1 MLENKSLVQEALIQM
16 KNVEEAIAENAK
28 GILASTMKEE
38 INQLVKESL
47 SEQEEDEIDLDVD
60 MEDDNSEEMDVD
72 MDTDNEDDMDMSF
85 DMDMDSQ
92 ESPIDL
98 TDASDEEILKVFKA
112 MGEDDGIIVKKDG
125 NDIHLTD
132 SDTDEEYLVRLG
144 ESEEEINMEEMDEM
158 DSDTDTEEVIN
169 AIFKEGGYSNIE
181 EDETEDEIMYE
192 IEFEDD
198 EDEDM
203 MEEEDED
210 MMEEEDE
217 DEDMMEDE
225 DEDMMEEL
233 DEFYYSDDEDEDEE
247 YDEATLDK
255 IYGEIDRVN
264 NPMSRPDNDRP
275 KFPKMMGSF
284 DDEHGFYDQDDR
296 QYTGDFDF
304 EYDEEEF
311 DDFDSF
317 DSKYG
322 GKQRMFDKGDQGRKF
337 FDMYKDKF
345 GKPFRVR
352 TPKTMNND
360 DMMEE
365 SRNRRKAIRESKST
379 IKPKGVGIGSG
390 PKFNYNNKATGGFN
404 VKRKEGPKSVG
415 TGKAKFEYKK
425 GENMEGK
432 SKVVKK
438 VETKE
443 SAHGMKKP
451 VALKRKEETKEAAR
465 TYGFGSKEGRGLR
478 KGVTNNRNYVYSNNG
493 VKVESTQEEVSML
506 REKNGEYRKAL
517 NVFREKLN
525 EVAIFNSNLAY
536 ATRLFTEHST
546 TKKEKINI
554 LRRFDDVET
563 LKESKSLYRS
573 IKDELSKTETKSIN
587 ESVET
592 KLNKQVSTG
601 SSTTLIESKTYE
613 NPQFMRMKDLMSKL
627 G

>member
-1 MLENKSLVQEALIQM
+1 MVLFISYNNQFFMQENKSLVQEALIQM

-47 SEQEEDEIDLDVD
+47 SEQDEDEVDLDVD
-60 MEDDNSEEMDVD
+60 MEDDDSEEMDVD
-72 MDTDNEDDMDMSF
+72 FDTDNEDEDEMDMDF
-85 DMDMDSQ
+85 DMDMDSE

-132 SDTDEEYLVRLG
+132 SDTDEEYLVKLG
-144 ESEEEINMEEMDEM
+144 ESEEEEELDETIDMEEMEDEM
-158 DSDTDTEEVIN
+158 YEMEEEMDVDTEDVIN
-169 AIFKEGGYSNIE
+169 AIFNKDE
-181 EDETEDEIMYE
+181 EVMYE

-198 EDEDM
+198 EDDDM
-203 MEEEDED
+203 MEEEFYFDV
-210 MMEEEDE
+210 EDE
-217 DEDMMEDE
+217 DDVN
-225 DEDMMEEL
+225 
-233 DEFYYSDDEDEDEE
+233 YSKER
-247 YDEATLDK
+247 LDK
-255 IYGEIDRVN
+255 ELKKLGVSKDSSNKPSSFKDRSN
-264 NPMSRPDNDRP
+264 
-275 KFPKMMGSF
+275 FTKMMGSF

-304 EYDEEEF
+304 NYDEEEF

-322 GKQRMFDKGDQGRKF
+322 GKQSMFDTGEKGKVF
-337 FDMYKDKF
+337 FDKYKDKF

-352 TPKTMNND
+352 TPR
-360 DMMEE
+360 DMDE
-365 SRNRRKAIRESKST
+365 SYNRRKAVREAKST
-379 IKPKGVGIGSG
+379 IKPKGVGIGNG
-390 PKFNYNNKATGGFN
+390 PGKTEYKKVAGGFN
-404 VKRKEGPKSVG
+404 EKRKEGPKSVG
-415 TGKAKFEYKK
+415 TGKAKFEYKE
-425 GENMEGK
+425 GGNMEGK
-432 SKVVKK
+432 SKVVKA
-438 VETKE
+438 ETKE
-443 SAHGMKKP
+443 GAHGMKKHNT
-451 VALKRKEETKEAAR
+451 LKKKPFGKEETKEAAR

-478 KGVTNNRNYVYSNNG
+478 KGVTNNRNYVYGNNG
-493 VKVESTQEEVSML
+493 VKVESTQEEVSVL
-506 REKNGEYRKAL
+506 REKNDEYRKAL

-563 LKESKSLYRS
+563 LKESKSLYQS
-573 IKDELSKTETKSIN
+573 IKGELSKTESKPMN

-592 KLNKQVSTG
+592 RLNKQVSTG